1 MRGLLKGFKKQMISI
16 TQTGP
21 MKAVLISVAVLV
33 LMACGDAAFAKPV
46 ERTKYTYYTISGV
59 TAHEVYRA
67 MQRRGPKVNGAKA
80 YASTSATAVQNGK
93 LLQGSSCR
101 IVDYRIKLDFVIKLP
116 RIGNEK
122 ILPTA
127 DRSHWR
133 QFSAFLKQHEE
144 THRRIWLGCAADV
157 ERQVKAIKT
166 RSCQDASRRAAKLWE
181 KMRASCGKKHEAF
194 DAAEQK
200 RLMTH
205 PFVKLVFRR
214 AAGD

>member
-1 MRGLLKGFKKQMISI
+1 MRGLPKSFKKQMISLI
-16 TQTGP
+16 QTGP
-21 MKAVLISVAVLV
+21 MKAVSISIVVAVL
-33 LMACGDAAFAKPV
+33 MTCGSAALAKPV
-46 ERTKYTYYTISGV
+46 EKTKYAFYTSSGV
-59 TAHEVYRA
+59 TAQEVYRA
-67 MQRRGPKVNGAKA
+67 MQRRGPNVNGAKA

-93 LLQGSSCR
+93 LLQGSYCK

-166 RSCQDASRRAAKLWE
+166 KSCQDASRRAAQLWE
-181 KMRASCGKKHEAF
+181 KMRNSCRKKHEAF

>member
-1 MRGLLKGFKKQMISI
+1 
-16 TQTGP
+16 
-21 MKAVLISVAVLV
+21 MKAVLIPIAVVV
-33 LMACGDAAFAKPV
+33 LTACAGATLAKPV
-46 ERTKYTYYTISGV
+46 EKTKYTYYTINGI
-59 TAHEVYRA
+59 TAHDIYRA

-80 YASTSATAVQNGK
+80 YASTAATAVQNGN
-93 LLQGSSCR
+93 LLQGSSCK

-166 RSCQDASRRAAKLWE
+166 KSCQDASRRAAQLWE
-181 KMRASCGKKHEAF
+181 KMRASCSKKHEAF

-214 AAGD
+214 AAAN